1 MSNNL
6 NSCNF
11 IGNIVRDPELRPVG
25 QSSVANFTIAVGW
38 KSKDKEGVEY
48 INVSAWG
55 KLGEIVGQYAHKGMK
70 VFVQGSLKTEKY
82 TGKDGIEKTAV
93 KITADKVEFLSKA
106 GSHQEA
112 QQQLWK
118 ACTTVRPS
126 PRTNGFH
133 QCINI
138 DVQWVEKVVSFQEL
152 KKELG

>member
-11 IGNIVRDPELRPVG
+11 IGNLTRDPELRPVG
-25 QSSVANFTIAVGW
+25 QSSVASFSIAVGW

-106 GSHQEA
+106 SGQSEQQAEPQQEED
-112 QQQLWK
+112 QSI
-118 ACTTVRPS
+118 P
-126 PRTNGFH
+126 F
-133 QCINI
+133 
-138 DVQWVEKVVSFQEL
+138 
-152 KKELG
+152 